1 MPPLP
6 RRGILAAMMRDYRA
20 SLVRESGTILDA
32 LRALDKGAIEISF
45 VVDADEKLLGAVTDG
60 DVRRALLAGA
70 KLESPLAPYVNRRI
84 TTLGTRAGRI
94 EALELMQARSIA
106 QIPIVAEDGRIAGVH
121 LLRDML
127 ASRER
132 ENWAV
137 IMAGGL
143 GTRLGSLTQNTP
155 KPMLRVAGRPILER
169 IVLHLVGHGVKQI
182 YLSVNY
188 LAHVIEQHFGD
199 GSRFGARIE
208 YLREEKALGT
218 GGALSLLPKMP
229 THPLL
234 VMNGDLVTQANIG
247 EMLAFH
253 ADRRAYAT
261 LGVRRYQHQVPFG
274 CVELEGD
281 RLVRFEEKPTLA
293 RLVNAGVYVLSPEVV
308 ARVPKN
314 EVFPL
319 PNLFE
324 DCLRRDETV
333 SAYEI
338 VDDWIDVG
346 QRDQL
351 REARGER

>member
-1 MPPLP
+1 MT
-6 RRGILAAMMRDYRA
+6 RDYRA

-32 LRALDKGAIEISF
+32 LRALDKGAIEIAF
-45 VVDADEKLLGAVTDG
+45 AVDADERLQGAVTDG

-70 KLESPLAPYVNRRI
+70 RLESPLAPYVNRRI

-127 ASRER
+127 AARER
-132 ENWAV
+132 DNWAV

-143 GTRLGSLTQNTP
+143 GTRLGSLTQHTP

-169 IVLHLVGHGVKQI
+169 IVLHLIGHGVKQI

-218 GGALSLLPKMP
+218 GGALSLLPRAP
-229 THPLL
+229 AHPLL
-234 VMNGDLVTQANIG
+234 VMNGDLVTQANVG

-253 ADRRAYAT
+253 AEHQALAT

-293 RLVNAGVYVLSPEVV
+293 RLVNAGVYVLSPELV
-308 ARVPKN
+308 ARVPRG

-324 DCLRRDETV
+324 DCLRRGETV
-333 SAYEI
+333 CGYEI

>member
-1 MPPLP
+1 MS
-6 RRGILAAMMRDYRA
+6 RDFRE
-20 SLVRESGTILDA
+20 SLVPESGSVLDA
-32 LRALDKGAIEISF
+32 LRALDRGAIEIAF
-45 VVDADEKLLGAVTDG
+45 VVDAEGRLVGALTDG

-70 KLESPLAPYVNRRI
+70 TLKSPLAAHVNRRI
-84 TTLGTRAGRI
+84 TKLGPQAGRV
-94 EALELMQARSIA
+94 EALELMQARSIT
-106 QIPIVAEDGRIAGVH
+106 QIPIVGDDGRITGVH

-127 ASRER
+127 AVRER
-132 ENWAV
+132 DNWAV

-169 IVLHLVGHGVKQI
+169 IVLHLVGHGVKRI
-182 YLSVNY
+182 FLSVNY

-199 GSRFGARIE
+199 GSRFGAQLE

-218 GGALSLLPKMP
+218 GGALSLLPKVP
-229 THPLL
+229 EHPLI

-247 EMLAFH
+247 ELLSFH
-253 ADRRAYAT
+253 ASNGAYAT
-261 LGVRRYQHQVPFG
+261 VGLRRYQHQVPFG
-274 CVELEGD
+274 CVELDGH

-293 RLVNAGVYVLSPEVV
+293 KLVNAGVYVLSPQVV

-314 EVFPL
+314 EPFPL

-324 DCLRRDETV
+324 DCLRRDEPV
-333 SAYEI
+333 CGYEI

-351 REARGER
+351 KEARGER